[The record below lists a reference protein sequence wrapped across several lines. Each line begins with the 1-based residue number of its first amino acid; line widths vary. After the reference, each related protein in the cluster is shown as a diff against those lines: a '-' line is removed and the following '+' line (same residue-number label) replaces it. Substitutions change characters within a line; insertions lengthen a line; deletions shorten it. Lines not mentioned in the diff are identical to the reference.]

1 MKRISICLLL
11 FISIISLRC
20 RGDEKSG
27 SDDYVPEVELLKFNS
42 STGSSIIN
50 YFFLIKNY
58 DEKYF
63 NQIVFQKYVVQLYD
77 SLKYEIPERKYFGG
91 VVFLKS
97 DRYVS
102 LDDYDKVSYQ
112 QYKKDI
118 VIEFR
123 FDIKEQIEN
132 NRILVNSI
140 RFYEKGKDYSVGTFL
155 FDCQPQSDV
164 IEKLPQK
171 RW

>member
-1 MKRISICLLL
+1 MKDIIIYLLL
-11 FISIISLRC
+11 FISLISLRC
-20 RGDEKSG
+20 REDEKSG

-42 STGSSIIN
+42 STGSSIIS

-77 SLKYEIPERKYFGG
+77 SLKNEIPARKYFGG

-97 DRYVS
+97 DRHINI
-102 LDDYDKVSYQ
+102 DNYDNVSYQ
-112 QYKKDI
+112 EYKEDI

-123 FDIKEQIEN
+123 FDMKEQIEN
-132 NRILVNSI
+132 NRIFLNSI

-155 FDCQPQSDV
+155 FNCKPQSEV